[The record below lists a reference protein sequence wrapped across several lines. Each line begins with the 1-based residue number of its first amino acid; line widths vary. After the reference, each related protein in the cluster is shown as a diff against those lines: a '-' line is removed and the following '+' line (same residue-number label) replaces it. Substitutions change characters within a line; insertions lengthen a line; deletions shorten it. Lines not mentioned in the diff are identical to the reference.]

1 MTRHSIPIKLLV
13 ILGCGVLIA
22 MAQTKRAS
30 EEPTTLLV
38 HGEAT
43 VSVEPDIA
51 ELDIG
56 VLSQAQTSQAAGDQN
71 AAKSKQVVAQL
82 QRLVNPAD
90 IKSINLSI
98 NANYRY
104 PKEGGAGVVNGYT
117 ASNTIRLAIRDLS
130 QLRKVIEV
138 ATQAGASSIN
148 RLTFDLKDEK
158 AARARALAQAAGQAQ
173 SGAEALASSLKLRIG
188 KLIRVEEVQPVIISP
203 AREVEV
209 SALQEATPDQAAI
222 APGTIQIHASV
233 NLVYAVSER

>member
-1 MTRHSIPIKLLV
+1 MIKLLV
-13 ILGCGVLIA
+13 TLICCA
-22 MAQTKRAS
+22 LTAAAQKRTAD
-30 EEPTTLLV
+30 EPTTLLV

-56 VLSQAQTSQAAGDQN
+56 VLSQAQTSQAAADQN
-71 AAKSKQVVAQL
+71 ASKSKQLISQL
-82 QRLVNPAD
+82 QRLVNPSD
-90 IKSINLSI
+90 IKSVNLSI
-98 NANYRY
+98 NPNYRY
-104 PKEGGAGVVNGYT
+104 PKEGGAAVVTGYT
-117 ASNTIRLAIRDLS
+117 ASNTVRLMLRDIS

-158 AARARALAQAAGQAQ
+158 AARARALAQAASQAQ

-188 KLIRVEEVQPVIISP
+188 KLIRIEEVQPVVISP

-233 NLVYAVSER
+233 NLVYAVAER

>member
-1 MTRHSIPIKLLV
+1 MIKLLV
-13 ILGCGVLIA
+13 ISLGCTLA
-22 MAQTKRAS
+22 ASAQNKRVAD
-30 EEPTTLLV
+30 EPTTLLV

-43 VSVEPDIA
+43 VSVEPDLA

-56 VLSQAQTSQAAGDQN
+56 VLSQAQTSQAAADQN
-71 AAKSKQVVAQL
+71 AAKSRQLVAQL
-82 QRLVNPAD
+82 QRLVNPGD
-90 IKSINLSI
+90 IKSVNLSI
-98 NANYRY
+98 NPNYRY
-104 PKEGGAGVVNGYT
+104 PKEGGAAVVTGYT
-117 ASNTIRLAIRDLS
+117 ASNTVRLALRDLS
-130 QLRKVIEV
+130 QLRKVIDA

-173 SGAEALASSLKLRIG
+173 SGAEALASSLKLKIG
-188 KLIRVEEVQPVIISP
+188 KLIRIEEVQPVIISP

-209 SALQEATPDQAAI
+209 SALQEASPDQAAI